1 MSATLN
7 PYATPKALVEDVGSH
22 PEAEAVRR
30 ANLSH
35 EASVRSIGTLYYL
48 GALGATLG
56 VLSTVVQLLLQPRH
70 TGVLLMFGAMTV
82 LSIVFFLLGRGLRKL
97 RPGVRVPTI
106 ALAGLGLLG
115 FPLGTLINGYILWLM
130 LSQKGRF
137 IFSPEYAAV
146 VEATPHIKYRTSILV
161 WIFLGLVVVGLLAA
175 IVIPALSR

>member
-7 PYATPKALVEDVGSH
+7 PYATPKALVEDVGSS

-48 GALGATLG
+48 AALGATLAA
-56 VLSTVVQLLLQPRH
+56 LSTVAQLLLQPRH
-70 TGVLLMFGAMTV
+70 TGVVLMLGAMTV
-82 LSIVFFLLGRGLRKL
+82 LGIVFFLLGRGLRKL

-115 FPLGTLINGYILWLM
+115 FPVGTLVNGYILWLM
-130 LSQKGRF
+130 LSKKGRF
-137 IFSPEYAAV
+137 VFSPEYAEV

-161 WIFLGLVVVGLLAA
+161 WIFLALIVAAVVAA
-175 IVIPALSR
+175 IVIPMLSR